1 MGIGTSSKEDEEE
14 ESEQVPCS
22 FPFWYEG
29 RWRFECVRR
38 TELESEDFWCP
49 LTAGNNNTSAFTPD
63 QIVAKVSHFVTH
75 LVQRKRW
82 IREKGSFG

>member
-49 LTAGNNNTSAFTPD
+49 LTAGLGCCFDGGGGGGIQGGASPPSKID
-63 QIVAKVSHFVTH
+63 
-75 LVQRKRW
+75 
-82 IREKGSFG
+82 

>member
-1 MGIGTSSKEDEEE
+1 MGIETSSKEDEDE

-49 LTAGNNNTSAFTPD
+49 LTAGNNTSTAFTPD
-63 QIVAKVSHFVTH
+63 QIVAKVSHCDTFSA
-75 LVQRKRW
+75 
-82 IREKGSFG
+82 EKKVDKGVGKL